1 MANIL
6 VVDDDRALLLIMQL
20 TLERAGFHVTTA
32 ENGDQALK
40 LAHQSPFDLII
51 LDDMM
56 PGMSGGQT
64 CRLLKSDPRTENIPV
79 MLYSA
84 RSDAVENEYV
94 HDILAN
100 AALRKPASPTKVLE
114 VVRGLLAM
122 A

>member
-32 ENGDQALK
+32 ENGDQTLK
-40 LAHQSPFDLII
+40 LAHQSQFDLII

>member
-1 MANIL
+1 MATIL

-20 TLERAGFHVTTA
+20 TLERAGFRVMTA

-40 LAHQSPFDLII
+40 TAHQTHLDLII

-64 CRLLKSDPRTENIPV
+64 CRLLKSDPRTQNIPV

-84 RSDAVENEYV
+84 RSDAVENEYI
-94 HDILAN
+94 HDILAD

>member
-20 TLERAGFHVTTA
+20 TLERAGFRVTTA

-40 LAHQSPFDLII
+40 LVHQSPFDLVI

-64 CRLLKSDPRTENIPV
+64 CRLLKSDPSTQNIPV

-94 HDILAN
+94 LDILAD
-100 AALRKPASPTKVLE
+100 AALRKPAAPNKVLE
-114 VVRGLLAM
+114 MVRGLLAM

>member
-1 MANIL
+1 MPTIL

-20 TLERAGFHVTTA
+20 TLERAGFRVVTA
-32 ENGDQALK
+32 ETGDQALK
-40 LAHQSPFDLII
+40 LANQSNFDLII

-64 CRLLKSDPRTENIPV
+64 CRLLKSDPRTQNIPV

-84 RSDAVENEYV
+84 RSDAVDNEYV
-94 HDILAN
+94 HDILAD
-100 AALRKPASPTKVLE
+100 AALRKPAAPNKVLE
-114 VVRGLLAM
+114 MVRNLLAM

>member
-1 MANIL
+1 MAKIL

-20 TLERAGFHVTTA
+20 TLERAGFRVVTA

-40 LAHQSPFDLII
+40 LAHQDHFDLII

-64 CRLLKSDPRTENIPV
+64 CRLLKSDPRTQNIPV

-84 RSDAVENEYV
+84 RLDAIENEYV
-94 HDILAN
+94 HDILAD
-100 AALRKPASPTKVLE
+100 AGLRKPAAPTKVLE
-114 VVRGLLAM
+114 MVRGLLAM

>member
-1 MANIL
+1 MATIL

-20 TLERAGFHVTTA
+20 TLERAGFTVMTA

-40 LAHQSPFDLII
+40 LAHQGHLDLII

-56 PGMSGGQT
+56 PGISGGQT
-64 CRLLKSDPRTENIPV
+64 CRLLKSDPRTQEIPV

-94 HDILAN
+94 HDILAD
-100 AALRKPASPTKVLE
+100 AALRKPAAPNKVLE
-114 VVRGLLAM
+114 MVRGLLAM

>member
-1 MANIL
+1 MGQIL

-20 TLERAGFHVTTA
+20 TLERGGFTVTTA
-32 ENGDQALK
+32 ETGDQALK
-40 LAHQSPFDLII
+40 LAYQHRYDLII

-64 CRLLKSDPRTENIPV
+64 CRLLKSDPRTSSIPV

-84 RSDAVENEYV
+84 RSDAIETDYV
-94 HDILAN
+94 TDVLAD
-100 AALRKPASPTKVLE
+100 AALRKPASPAKLLE
-114 VVRGLLAM
+114 MVNSLLAR

>member
-1 MANIL
+1 MATIL

-20 TLERAGFHVTTA
+20 TLERAGFRVMTA

-40 LAHQSPFDLII
+40 MAHQHQFDLVI

-64 CRLLKSDPRTENIPV
+64 CRLLKSDPRTQNIPV

-84 RSDAVENEYV
+84 RSDAVENEYIN
-94 HDILAN
+94 DILAD
-100 AALRKPASPTKVLE
+100 AALRKPAAPTKVLE

>member
-1 MANIL
+1 MATIL

-20 TLERAGFHVTTA
+20 TLERAGFRVTTA

-40 LAHQSPFDLII
+40 LAHQTHFDLII

-64 CRLLKSDPRTENIPV
+64 CRLLKSDPRTQNIPV

-94 HDILAN
+94 NDILAD
-100 AALRKPASPTKVLE
+100 AALRKPASPVKVLE

>member
-1 MANIL
+1 MATIL

-20 TLERAGFHVTTA
+20 TLERAGFRVVTA
-32 ENGDQALK
+32 ENGDTALK
-40 LAHQSPFDLII
+40 LAQTQPFDLII

-64 CRLLKSDPRTENIPV
+64 CRLLKSDPRTQNIPV

-84 RSDAVENEYV
+84 RSDAVEHEYV
-94 HDILAN
+94 RDILAD
-100 AALRKPASPTKVLE
+100 AGLRKPAAPNKVLE
-114 VVRGLLAM
+114 MVRGLLAM

>member
-1 MANIL
+1 MATIL

-20 TLERAGFHVTTA
+20 TLERAGFQVTTA

-40 LAHQSPFDLII
+40 LAHQSHFDLII

-64 CRLLKSDPRTENIPV
+64 CRLLKSDPRTQRIPV

-94 HDILAN
+94 NDILAD
-100 AALRKPASPTKVLE
+100 AALRKPASPAKVLE

-122 A
+122 V

>member
-1 MANIL
+1 MPTIL

-20 TLERAGFHVTTA
+20 TLERAGFRVVTA
-32 ENGDQALK
+32 ETGDQALK
-40 LAHQSPFDLII
+40 LANQSNFDLII

-64 CRLLKSDPRTENIPV
+64 CRLLKSDPRTQNVPV

-84 RSDAVENEYV
+84 RSDAVDNEYV
-94 HDILAN
+94 HDILAD
-100 AALRKPASPTKVLE
+100 AALRKPAAPNKVLE
-114 VVRGLLAM
+114 MVRNLLAM